1 MFNSFVRCQTTTCKI
16 YLQKIVHERFQAEA
30 FQKEEDRS
38 KVADCLCPCNQN
50 FFERIRLASKISF
63 VFPQLS
69 LKYILVLVSRV
80 PICGQTLP
88 SAAATAVDVVFYILL
103 FLQQLLPA
111 VNITG
116 RSIACLLIIEPY
128 VKL

>member
-1 MFNSFVRCQTTTCKI
+1 M
-16 YLQKIVHERFQAEA
+16 HEPFQAEA
-30 FQKEEDRS
+30 FQKEEDMS
-38 KVADCLCPCNQN
+38 KVADCSCA
-50 FFERIRLASKISF
+50 IRTFLKSQIDQKISF